1 MTLYYGQKP
10 RGARLEGPERALDGF
25 IGLIVLVVEVL
36 VGWLV
41 LFALVEYGMAAETT
55 GAADDDAVTVG
66 IVLAVFGSGI
76 VFVITTIVYLVRLGT
91 ARRSWPAPL
100 WGLILVSASCVIGY
114 LIMAAGA

>member
-1 MTLYYGQKP
+1 VTLYYGQKP

-36 VGWLV
+36 VGLLV
-41 LFALVEYGMAAETT
+41 LLALGDYAMAAEVT
-55 GAADDDAVTVG
+55 GAANVDALTVG
-66 IVLAVFGSGI
+66 AVIAVLGSGI
-76 VFVITTIVYLVRLGT
+76 VFVITTIVYLVRLAT

-114 LIMAAGA
+114 LIMASS